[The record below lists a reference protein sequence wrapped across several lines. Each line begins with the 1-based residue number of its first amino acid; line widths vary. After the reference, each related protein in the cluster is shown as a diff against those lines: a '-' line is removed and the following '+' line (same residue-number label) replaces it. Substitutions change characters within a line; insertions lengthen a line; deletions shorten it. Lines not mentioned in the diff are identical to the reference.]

1 MNPLNNSQL
10 VHEHNSLK
18 LKMEHF
24 KQENVLLKYR
34 LSKMVDDNE
43 GKKFL
48 ERAEYFQN
56 ELLIIDVLL
65 EKLFNELEKFS
76 GSLREN
82 KNGRLQPEGVA
93 ADYNKLKKSFV
104 YFEDKFRRLS
114 KEFNEKML
122 ENSSH

>member
-1 MNPLNNSQL
+1 METLNNSQL
-10 VHEHNSLK
+10 AHEHTSLK

-34 LSKMVDDNE
+34 LSKMVDENE

-48 ERAEYFQN
+48 ENAEYFQN

-65 EKLFNELEKFS
+65 KKLFNELEEFF
-76 GSLREN
+76 GSLPEN
-82 KNGRLQPEGVA
+82 KNVRPLHEGVT
-93 ADYNKLKKSFV
+93 ADYTKLKKSFV
-104 YFEDKFRRLS
+104 YFENKFMRLS

>member
-1 MNPLNNSQL
+1 MKTKRKDNLKELAVCQNKL
-10 VHEHNSLK
+10 VHFLN
-18 LKMEHF
+18 
-24 KQENVLLKYR
+24 ENALLKYM
-34 LSKMVDDNE
+34 LSEIVDENQE
-43 GKKFL
+43 KSFL
-48 ERAEYFQN
+48 PVAEYFQN

-65 EKLFNELEKFS
+65 KKLFNELEKFS

>member
-1 MNPLNNSQL
+1 MVLKISKMDPLNNSQL

-34 LSKMVDDNE
+34 LSKIVDDNE

-48 ERAEYFQN
+48 EKAEDFQN
-56 ELLIIDVLL
+56 ELIIIDVLL

-76 GSLREN
+76 RSLLEN
-82 KNGRLQPEGVA
+82 KNGKLLHEGVA
-93 ADYNKLKKSFV
+93 ADYN
-104 YFEDKFRRLS
+104 
-114 KEFNEKML
+114 
-122 ENSSH
+122 